1 MKYVLAPLA
10 GFTDAPFRLMC
21 QEGGAD
27 LTYTEMVSAAA
38 LAHTH
43 GPTRHLMETLPGEGP
58 VACQIF
64 GANEDEIAL
73 ATRIVSALKDDT
85 GRPRFCEINLNAGCP
100 MQKVTKCGAGAT
112 LVKDPAKVNRLLA
125 AMVANTDLPV
135 TLKTRLGPHP
145 QATTAFELLD
155 AAETAGAK
163 GIAFHARYTSQLH
176 GGPLHLDVLADLV
189 ARAHIPVAGNGSVTD
204 AATAAAMAR
213 TGVSAILLGRATL
226 ANPALFNQLKASPA
240 VGDGQIQTSGHPAN
254 PNTLALCERHLAYVL
269 AFREQLAAKFPEDH
283 VPSVDGFASVK
294 MHTHL
299 FRYFNGRPGAA
310 ALRARLNAVRTLA
323 EIREIIR
330 GAL

>member
-38 LAHTH
+38 LAHGH

-64 GANEDEIAL
+64 GADEEEIAL
-73 ATRIVSALKDDT
+73 ATREVSALRDEA
-85 GRPRFCEINLNAGCP
+85 GRPRFVEINLNAGCP

-112 LVKDPAKVNRLLA
+112 LAKDPEKVCRLLK

-145 QATTAFELLD
+145 QTTTAFELLD
-155 AAETAGAK
+155 AAESAGAK
-163 GIAFHARYTSQLH
+163 GIAFHARYTSQCH
-176 GGPLHLDVLADLV
+176 GGPLHLDVLAEVV
-189 ARAHIPVAGNGSVTD
+189 ARARIPVAGNGSVVD
-204 AATAAAMAR
+204 AASAALMAQ
-213 TGVSAILLGRATL
+213 TGVDAILIGRAAL
-226 ANPALFNQLKASPA
+226 ANPGIFGQLKSGAPRPTDLSP
-240 VGDGQIQTSGHPAN
+240 
-254 PNTLALCERHLAYVL
+254 LCARHLALVL
-269 AFREQLAAKFPEDH
+269 AFRDRLAARFPEDH

-310 ALRARLNAVRTLA
+310 ALRARLNTVRTLA
-323 EIREIIR
+323 EIEAIIAEAR
-330 GAL
+330 KASAVD

>member
-21 QEGGAD
+21 REGGAD
-27 LTYTEMVSAAA
+27 LTFTEMVSAAA
-38 LAHTH
+38 LAHAH

-64 GANEDEIAL
+64 GATEEEVAL
-73 ATRIVSALKDDT
+73 ATRIVSGLKDGD
-85 GRPRFCEINLNAGCP
+85 GRPRFAEINLNAGCP

-112 LVKDPAKVNRLLA
+112 LVKDPGKVRRLLT

-145 QATTAFELLD
+145 GETTAFALLE
-155 AAETAGAK
+155 AAEAAGAK

-176 GGPLHLDVLADLV
+176 GGPLHLDVLAELV
-189 ARAHIPVAGNGSVTD
+189 ARAGIPVAGNGSVVD
-204 AATAAAMAR
+204 AATASAMAG
-213 TGVSAILLGRATL
+213 TGVDAIFIGRGAL
-226 ANPALFNQLKASPA
+226 ANPGLFNRLKGGAPSA
-240 VGDGQIQTSGHPAN
+240 GRSA
-254 PNTLALCERHLAYVL
+254 LAQCERHLAYVL
-269 AFREQLAAKFPEDH
+269 AFRDLLAAKFPDDH
-283 VPSVDGFASVK
+283 VPSVDGYASVK

-323 EIREIIR
+323 EIREIIDSH
-330 GAL
+330 